1 MKLTQK
7 TIAGLVLPNGKAE
20 AIFFDDDIAG
30 FGLRLRAGGS
40 RTWIFQYKQGNKHR
54 RMTLGSARA
63 ERARQIAEEL
73 HAKVRLGR
81 DPAGEK
87 LEGRARA
94 AETMEAV
101 LKAYMPHAQGRQRPR
116 TLRETHRHLIVYC
129 KPLHGQQMA
138 KIDRRAIAAR
148 LGEIAAKSGA
158 TTSNRVR
165 ASLSS
170 FFAWAIR
177 QGLMET
183 NPTIGTGREVEVS
196 RDRVLT
202 DPELGAI
209 WNGLEDNDYGAII
222 KLLMLTGARAGE
234 IALLRWSEVTEDEI
248 ALPAERTKN
257 ARAHRLPLTA
267 PAREILN
274 AQMRRESRDF
284 IFGRG
289 DGGFSGWSKSK
300 SRLDEHIAE
309 MTRNYLPHWTPHD
322 LRRTTATRMA
332 ELGIA
337 PHVVEAVL
345 NHKSGTIKGV
355 GATYNRYSYDS
366 EKRMALGLWAEHL
379 LAVVEERDSKI
390 VPLRAL

>member
-7 TIAGLVLPNGKAE
+7 TVAGLVLPDGKAE

-40 RTWIFQYKQGNKHR
+40 RTWIFQYKQGNKQR

-63 ERARQIAEEL
+63 EQARQTAEEL
-73 HAKVRLGR
+73 HAKVRLGH

-101 LKAYMPHAQGRQRPR
+101 LKAYLPHAQGRQRPR
-116 TLRETHRHLIVYC
+116 TLKETHRHLIVYC
-129 KPLHGQQMA
+129 KPLHGPQIA
-138 KIDRRAIAAR
+138 KIDRRAIASR

-165 ASLSS
+165 ASLSA

-183 NPTIGTGREVEVS
+183 NPTVGTGREVEVS
-196 RDRVLT
+196 RDRVLADT
-202 DPELGAI
+202 ELKTI
-209 WNGLEDNDYGAII
+209 WNALVDNDYGAII
-222 KLLMLTGARAGE
+222 KLLMLTGQRAGE
-234 IALLRWSEVTEDEI
+234 IALLRWSEVTEHEI

-257 ARAHRLPLTA
+257 ARAHRVPLTA
-267 PAREILN
+267 PTREILN
-274 AQMRRESRDF
+274 VQIRREGRDF

-300 SRLDEHIAE
+300 SRLDKRIHE
-309 MTRNYLPHWTPHD
+309 MTGAYLPQWTPHD
-322 LRRTTATRMA
+322 LRRTTATRIA

-366 EKRMALGLWAEHL
+366 EKRMTLGLWADHV
-379 LAVVEERDSKI
+379 LAAVEGRARQV
-390 VPLRAL
+390 VPLRGL

>member
-7 TIAGLVLPNGKAE
+7 TVAGLVLPDGKAE
-20 AIFFDDDIAG
+20 AIFFDDHIAG

-40 RTWIFQYKQGNKHR
+40 RTWIFQYKQGNKQR

-63 ERARQIAEEL
+63 EQARQTAEEL
-73 HAKVRLGR
+73 HAKVRLGH

-101 LKAYMPHAQGRQRPR
+101 LKAYLPHAQGRQRPR
-116 TLRETHRHLIVYC
+116 TLKETHRHLIVYC
-129 KPLHGQQMA
+129 KPLHGLQIA
-138 KIDRRAIAAR
+138 KIDRRAIASR

-165 ASLSS
+165 ASLSA

-183 NPTIGTGREVEVS
+183 NPTVGTGREVEVS
-196 RDRVLT
+196 RDRVLADT
-202 DPELGAI
+202 ELKTI
-209 WNGLEDNDYGAII
+209 WNALEDNDYGAII
-222 KLLMLTGARAGE
+222 KLLMLTGQRAGE
-234 IALLRWSEVTEDEI
+234 IALLRWSEVTQDEI
-248 ALPAERTKN
+248 ALPADRTKN
-257 ARAHRLPLTA
+257 ARAHRVPLTA
-267 PAREILN
+267 TAREILN
-274 AQMRRESRDF
+274 AEPRREGRNF

-300 SRLDEHIAE
+300 SRLDKRIHE
-309 MTRNYLPHWTPHD
+309 MAGAYLPQWTPHD
-322 LRRTTATRMA
+322 LRRTAATRMA
-332 ELGIA
+332 DLAVA
-337 PHVVEAVL
+337 PHVIEAVL

-366 EKRMALGLWAEHL
+366 EKRIALGLWAEHV
-379 LAVVEERDSKI
+379 LAVIEGRDSKV
-390 VPLRAL
+390 VPLRGS

>member
-7 TIAGLVLPNGKAE
+7 TVAGLVLPDGKAE

-40 RTWIFQYKQGNKHR
+40 RTWIFQYKQGNKQR

-63 ERARQIAEEL
+63 EQARQTAEKL
-73 HAKVRLGR
+73 HAKVRLGH

-101 LKAYMPHAQGRQRPR
+101 LKAYLPHAQGRQRPR
-116 TLRETHRHLIVYC
+116 TLKETHRHLIVYC
-129 KPLHGQQMA
+129 KTLHGLQIA
-138 KIDRRAIAAR
+138 KIDRRAIASR

-165 ASLSS
+165 ASLSA

-183 NPTIGTGREVEVS
+183 NPTVGTGREVEVS
-196 RDRVLT
+196 RDRVLADT
-202 DPELGAI
+202 ELKTI
-209 WNGLEDNDYGAII
+209 WNALEDNDYGAII
-222 KLLMLTGARAGE
+222 KLLMLTGQRAGE
-234 IALLRWSEVTEDEI
+234 IALLHGSEVTEDEI
-248 ALPAERTKN
+248 ALPADRTKN
-257 ARAHRLPLTA
+257 ARAHRVPLTA
-267 PAREILN
+267 TAREILN
-274 AQMRRESRDF
+274 AEPRREGRDF

-300 SRLDEHIAE
+300 SRLDKRIHE
-309 MTRNYLPHWTPHD
+309 MIGAYLPQWTPHD
-322 LRRTTATRMA
+322 LRRTAATRMA
-332 ELGIA
+332 DLAVA
-337 PHVVEAVL
+337 PHVIEAVL

-366 EKRMALGLWAEHL
+366 EKRIALGLWADHV
-379 LAVVEERDSKI
+379 LAVIEGRDSKV
-390 VPLRAL
+390 VPLRGS